1 MGTRAT
7 APPMP
12 RHKKAAGFPVGV
24 VGASGMVG
32 RELLNVLAKSR
43 FPVGR
48 LAVFSSGKKARSV
61 LFRGRR
67 LPLSAPSL
75 AALRACRLVFFVSS
89 DEVSRRWAPALAQA
103 GVWVIDDSSAFRL
116 DPAVPLVIPEI
127 NAAALSP
134 KRRLIAGPNCTM
146 SGLGLAAAALHRAAG
161 ILELRAAS
169 YQAVS
174 GAGLAAL
181 EEFLSQARAVSGRLD
196 ARRADLFAEKLRG
209 LRAKTLPRAIA
220 FNVVPQVGS
229 FAADG
234 YSGEEMKVAAELRKV
249 LAAPKLPVSVTAV
262 RVPTLRGHA
271 LAAWLRFKK
280 PLSPARARAILKKAP
295 GVVFMDPPN
304 YPTPADVAGRT
315 EAFVGRLRRG
325 AGANELA
332 LWVVS
337 DNLLKGAASN
347 SLQIAQELLRRGW
360 L

>member
-1 MGTRAT
+1 
-7 APPMP
+7 MP
-12 RHKKAAGFPVGV
+12 RPKKAAGLAVGV

-67 LPLSAPSL
+67 LPLAAPSL
-75 AALRACRLVFFVSS
+75 SALRACRVVFFVSS

-103 GVWVIDDSSAFRL
+103 GAWVIDDSSAFRL
-116 DPAVPLVIPEI
+116 DPSVPLVIPEI
-127 NAAALSP
+127 NAAELSP

-161 ILELRAAS
+161 VLEIRAAS

-174 GAGLAAL
+174 GAGLSAL
-181 EEFLSQARAVSGRLD
+181 EEFLSQARAVSGRLR
-196 ARRADLFAEKLRG
+196 AARADLFAKELRS
-209 LRAKTLPRAIA
+209 LRPNVLPRAIA
-220 FNVVPQVGS
+220 YNVVPQVGG

-234 YSGEEMKVAAELRKV
+234 YSGEENKVAAELRKV
-249 LAAPKLPVSVTAV
+249 LAAPKLAVSVTAV

-271 LAAWLRFKK
+271 LAVWLRLKR
-280 PLSPARARAILKKAP
+280 PLSPAGARAVLKKAP
-295 GVVFMDPPN
+295 GVVFVDSPS
-304 YPTPADVAGRT
+304 YPTPAGVAGR
-315 EAFVGRLRRG
+315 ADVFVGRLRRG
-325 AGANELA
+325 ARPDELA